1 MSTDEL
7 SRQGLGLEHSLGIS
21 LAVPRFAPLDDVDV
35 ERTDLRALCFDEVC
49 KCHCA
54 VQRCLP
60 VSGGFRD
67 VYDVVADGTCT
78 VESNVEY
85 IGDECSSE
93 CGERPLGRGSHDD
106 CCPTLQRGPR
116 AVPAVLLSARIP
128 IAGWKKAVAVAAASP
143 LRCSQPACHRFAY
156 SDTARVK
163 QEGIIIFVNNTI
175 RTHHKPTLFYPRA
188 ALMIH
193 AIVHTSSLRLITRL
207 GLSKQR
213 PSR

>member
-1 MSTDEL
+1 MMQIMSTDEL

-67 VYDVVADGTCT
+67 VYDVVADGTYT

-85 IGDECSSE
+85 IGDE
-93 CGERPLGRGSHDD
+93 R
-106 CCPTLQRGPR
+106 
-116 AVPAVLLSARIP
+116 
-128 IAGWKKAVAVAAASP
+128 
-143 LRCSQPACHRFAY
+143 
-156 SDTARVK
+156 
-163 QEGIIIFVNNTI
+163 
-175 RTHHKPTLFYPRA
+175 
-188 ALMIH
+188 
-193 AIVHTSSLRLITRL
+193 
-207 GLSKQR
+207 
-213 PSR
+213 